1 MHIART
7 PSVQCACTAPRSSA
21 SHLFNMENDWARSS
35 LHLNKYMI
43 PAFAFCNFGKWRTF
57 GGSGGVGSGTILMLP
72 TIIKYINTNKH
83 HHITQKHTERE
94 RDNLCRW
101 RLVRHP
107 HRTKFY
113 WLLAHFKMDFFSD
126 VWKIWSAGKWI
137 SMRKKHQLFI
147 FFSQAVAILVNVVYH
162 FFSLS
167 PFMPGMEPWSLRIL
181 FRLVPTGD

>member
-21 SHLFNMENDWARSS
+21 RHLFNMENDWARSS

-94 RDNLCRW
+94 RQSVPLTLGSSSAQNEILLIACAFQNGFFFRCVENLIR
-101 RLVRHP
+101 R
-107 HRTKFY
+107 
-113 WLLAHFKMDFFSD
+113 KMDFYEEKTPIVHFFLPSSGD
-126 VWKIWSAGKWI
+126 PGKCGR
-137 SMRKKHQLFI
+137 SF
-147 FFSQAVAILVNVVYH
+147 FFSVTIHARHGA
-162 FFSLS
+162 
-167 PFMPGMEPWSLRIL
+167 MEPANII
-181 FRLVPTGD
+181 

>member
-94 RDNLCRW
+94 TICAVDAW
-101 RLVRHP
+101 FVI
-107 HRTKFY
+107 RTERNFIDCLRISKWIFFPMCGKSDPPENGFL
-113 WLLAHFKMDFFSD
+113 WGKNTNCSFFSPKQ
-126 VWKIWSAGKWI
+126 WRSW
-137 SMRKKHQLFI
+137 
-147 FFSQAVAILVNVVYH
+147 
-162 FFSLS
+162 
-167 PFMPGMEPWSLRIL
+167 
-181 FRLVPTGD
+181 